1 MKGCKWVP
9 QINKYIRDPA
19 LLKGTTRERP
29 GDGVRMGQA
38 GRPSSG
44 KNRTQVSEKP
54 PPEKQ
59 AKSILH
65 LLSQQFSPTAKQIS
79 ISWVRRWWPG
89 VWGGC
94 PCREFEPQGAQGTP
108 AVGSFPGGDWTSSGI
123 NPRSHTLRI
132 TRGRFLGLE
141 KGVTH
146 TQRGPPELT
155 LGHWTRVGGIM

>member
-1 MKGCKWVP
+1 MGSS
-9 QINKYIRDPA
+9 NKQVY
-19 LLKGTTRERP
+19 
-29 GDGVRMGQA
+29 Q
-38 GRPSSG
+38 RPSTAEGNHQGEACRLGMGCGWDRLEGPVQERTELRSPRSLPLR
-44 KNRTQVSEKP
+44 NRLNPS
-54 PPEKQ
+54 
-59 AKSILH
+59 SI
-65 LLSQQFSPTAKQIS
+65 SFPSSSVPRPSRIS
-79 ISWVRRWWPG
+79 ISSVRWWWPG

-108 AVGSFPGGDWTSSGI
+108 AVGSFPGEDWTSSGI

>member
-94 PCREFEPQGAQGTP
+94 PC
-108 AVGSFPGGDWTSSGI
+108 GSL
-123 NPRSHTLRI
+123 NPKGHRAPLQWAASQVET
-132 TRGRFLGLE
+132 GLP
-141 KGVTH
+141 VALI
-146 TQRGPPELT
+146 PEAI
-155 LGHWTRVGGIM
+155 H